1 MMTPQ
6 RPHQFPLAHP
16 APHRAPPVA
25 PARRTRWLAL
35 AGTSLWLGLAPLQAA
50 FALDLDDVVTGD
62 TVRFLPTRPDPGAY
76 WYESRVRITPDS
88 LQSGLVELQT
98 CHRALDPN
106 HHIVVAFH
114 AERVKRIAV
123 ASAQGV
129 GSAEV
134 VGHRVELRDV
144 RRGAFVCIDLSSR
157 ALEPQGEG
165 QWRLYAG
172 PLMRRYL
179 DGYLPMQ
186 AKLNFEWPSGLLM
199 LNATEPAAQPGVSVS
214 QSDTGA
220 QMDITFAGRMRAT
233 LDLRRPG
240 SPPALQSK
248 ANPEVTSLN
257 VGVPV
262 RLE

>member
-6 RPHQFPLAHP
+6 RPHQFPP
-16 APHRAPPVA
+16 ARPEPHRARPTK
-25 PARRTRWLAL
+25 PAQQAHWLAL
-35 AGTSLWLGLAPLQAA
+35 AATSLMLGFAPLHTA
-50 FALDLDDVVTGD
+50 FALDLDDVVTGN
-62 TVRFLPTRPDPGAY
+62 TLRFLPTRPDPGAY

-88 LQSGLVELQT
+88 LQSGLVELHT
-98 CHRALDPN
+98 CHRALDAN
-106 HHIVVAFH
+106 HHIVVAFN

-123 ASAQGV
+123 ASAEGV

-144 RRGAFVCIDLSSR
+144 RRGGFVCIDLSSR

-165 QWRLYAG
+165 QWRLHAG

-186 AKLNFEWPSGLLM
+186 AKLAFEWPSGLLM
-199 LNATEPAAQPGVSVS
+199 LNATEPAVQPGVNVS

-233 LDLRRPG
+233 LDLRRPD
-240 SPPALQSK
+240 PPTERQSS
-248 ANPEVTSLN
+248 ANPEVTSLSA
-257 VGVPV
+257 GVPV